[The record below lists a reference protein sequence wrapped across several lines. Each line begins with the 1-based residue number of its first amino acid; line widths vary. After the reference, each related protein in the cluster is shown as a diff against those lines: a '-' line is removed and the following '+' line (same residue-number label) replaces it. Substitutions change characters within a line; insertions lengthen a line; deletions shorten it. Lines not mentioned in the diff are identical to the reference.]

1 MHFHGH
7 RQLRVTVLHA
17 FPRAR
22 VRVTVRRGKR
32 VVLRR
37 RPRASRRGVVHL
49 RLRARKRGLYRVTA
63 MDPGPPPRT
72 AKAKRR
78 IR

>member
-17 FPRAR
+17 FGHSR
-22 VRVTVRRGKR
+22 VRVKVRRGKHVLLKRR
-32 VVLRR
+32 V
-37 RPRASRRGVVHL
+37 RASRRGVVHL
-49 RLRARKRGLYRVTA
+49 RITARKRGLYRVTA
-63 MDPGPPPRT
+63 FDPGPPPRT